1 MKKNKI
7 SFICVAVIALTLV
20 SACGTGANE
29 SAKTDAIE
37 VVEITE
43 VPVEQESELFVPT
56 KEDVYEIREN
66 VVAGMSTEEISR
78 ITENIKVANL
88 TLEHA
93 YLYENLFE
101 RLSNPDD
108 MYWNYIDYK
117 GEIQIGWAVE
127 GSENMQLSQEE
138 HNEKSVPVMTENRFD
153 ADAFIDLMDE
163 MKASIKTELLQ
174 EDFENLIQY
183 MSLAKETH
191 NVEYIKNIY
200 YILHD
205 MDYFLFRY
213 GIEDV
218 GPYVNDD
225 STLNKFYDVLS
236 VYNNSIK
243 ESEVG
248 KGAGDSSLEYP
259 IEEQELSPFELIL
272 NSIYDSLKSDFTSE
286 EICCDFLSTGIREVI
301 AGQTADERMKA
312 VAYCVKDIN
321 LDGVDELLILDPLYP
336 EPGNVRILD
345 MYTLIDRTAVKVIE
359 GWARNRYYL
368 LEDGMIYCSGS
379 SGAAYSNEELLLFK
393 DGSDKLTPTELYFTY
408 PKGEDMD
415 NGGFYYSPDGVY
427 DVEAATEISADDFR
441 AFCNECNQK
450 IVEFEAKTFDSLKQR
465 ID

>member
-7 SFICVAVIALTLV
+7 SFICVVVIALTLV

-43 VPVEQESELFVPT
+43 VPVEQESEVFVPT
-56 KEDVYEIREN
+56 K
-66 VVAGMSTEEISR
+66 
-78 ITENIKVANL
+78 
-88 TLEHA
+88 
-93 YLYENLFE
+93 
-101 RLSNPDD
+101 
-108 MYWNYIDYK
+108 
-117 GEIQIGWAVE
+117 
-127 GSENMQLSQEE
+127 
-138 HNEKSVPVMTENRFD
+138 
-153 ADAFIDLMDE
+153 
-163 MKASIKTELLQ
+163 
-174 EDFENLIQY
+174 
-183 MSLAKETH
+183 
-191 NVEYIKNIY
+191 
-200 YILHD
+200 
-205 MDYFLFRY
+205 
-213 GIEDV
+213 
-218 GPYVNDD
+218 
-225 STLNKFYDVLS
+225 
-236 VYNNSIK
+236 
-243 ESEVG
+243 
-248 KGAGDSSLEYP
+248 EYP

-345 MYTLIDRTAVKVIE
+345 MYTLIDGTAVKVIE

-450 IVEFEAKTFDSLKQR
+450 TVEFEAKTFDSLKQR

>member
-7 SFICVAVIALTLV
+7 SIIYVAIIVLTLV
-20 SACGTGANE
+20 SACGTSANE
-29 SAKTDAIE
+29 SGNTDVIE

-43 VPVEQESELFVPT
+43 VPVEQEKEVFVPT
-56 KEDVYEIREN
+56 KEEVYEIREN

-93 YLYENLFE
+93 YLYDNLFE
-101 RLSNPDD
+101 RLSDPDD
-108 MYWNYIDYK
+108 MYWNYIDHK

-127 GSENMQLSQEE
+127 GSDNMQLSQEE
-138 HNEKSVPVMTENRFD
+138 HKEKSVPVMTENRFD
-153 ADAFIDLMDE
+153 AEAFIDLMKE
-163 MKASIKTELLQ
+163 MKDSIKTELLK

-191 NVEYIKNIY
+191 NVEYIKYIY

-213 GIEDV
+213 GIEDIGLFV
-218 GPYVNDD
+218 TDN
-225 STLNKFYDVLS
+225 STLSKFYGVLS
-236 VYNNSIK
+236 VYDNSIK
-243 ESEVG
+243 ESEAG
-248 KGAGDSSLEYP
+248 KSAEDIKLEYP
-259 IEEQELSPFELIL
+259 MEEQELSPFELIL

-286 EICCDFLSTGIREVI
+286 EIGCDYLSTGIREVI

-321 LDGVDELLILDPLYP
+321 LDGVDELLILDSLYP

-345 MYTLIDRTAVKVIE
+345 MYTLVDGTAVKVIE

-379 SGAAYSNEELLLFK
+379 NGAAYSTEELLSFEA
-393 DGSDKLTPTELYFTY
+393 GSDKLTPTELYFTY
-408 PKGEDMD
+408 PKSEDMD
-415 NGGFYYSPDGVY
+415 NSGFYYSPDGVY
-427 DVEAATEISADDFR
+427 DVAAATEISENDFR
-441 AFCNECNQK
+441 AFCNECDQK
-450 IVEFEAKTFDSLKQR
+450 IVVFEAKTFDLVK
-465 ID
+465 